1 MRPEGAPLAF
11 DRDAPAR
18 SGAAGTG
25 ATRALTR
32 KASLN
37 VVAYGL
43 EYGAKMAVGLLVTP
57 ILVSR
62 LGQALFGVW
71 EMLARLASYVES
83 ISDRPPEALK
93 LVVANRQARGDAAA
107 ERRAVG
113 GALAVWLLLLPVAA
127 AAGAVLT
134 WLAPTI
140 TRVGPELAPAVRLA
154 SVLLVGSVLLGG
166 LLAVPGSVLYGMNL
180 GYKRMEL
187 QASLSVVGGVLTAAA
202 AYAGLGLAGVGAA
215 QLVLAALAGLCYWGL
230 AKAYVGWFGVARPTP
245 ADMRSLFA
253 MSAWLSLGDL
263 ISKLLLA
270 SDVLVLGV
278 ILSPSVVATYVL
290 TGYAARTAV
299 NLHGAAVT
307 AAMPG
312 LGGVIGQGQYQRAAQ
327 ARGDLLALTWV
338 FVTAVGATILLWNPS
353 FVALWVG
360 GGQYAGPAVNL
371 LIVLI
376 TVQTVFIRTDSYVI
390 DAALRPWQRVRVS
403 GVAAV
408 LTLVAMVALTRW
420 LGLAGLCLGTLA
432 GRAVQTVA
440 YPRLVRSC
448 LGSVGAAPLAHVV
461 RPFAATTVLFG
472 GALYLGARMHAPS
485 WVAWGMGVVGSVT
498 VFAAAAFVIGLAPGS
513 RSAVT
518 QRLREIGGRGRRKPR

>member
-1 MRPEGAPLAF
+1 MRPGGAPLAF

-18 SGAAGTG
+18 SGAAG

-83 ISDRPPEALK
+83 VTDRPPEALK
-93 LVVANRQARGDAAA
+93 LVVANQQASGDAAA

-113 GALAVWLLLLPVAA
+113 GALAVWLLLLPIAA

-140 TRVGPELAPAVRLA
+140 TGVGPELAPGVRLA
-154 SVLLVGSVLLGG
+154 SALLVGSVLLGG

-230 AKAYVGWFGVARPTP
+230 ARAYVGWFGVARPTF
-245 ADMRSLFA
+245 AEVRSLFA
-253 MSAWLSLGDL
+253 MSSWLCLGDL
-263 ISKLLLA
+263 IAKVLLA
-270 SDVLVLGV
+270 SDLLVLGV
-278 ILSPSVVATYVL
+278 ILSPSLVATYVL

-312 LGGVIGQGQYQRAAQ
+312 LGAVIGQGQYQRAAQ
-327 ARGDLLALTWV
+327 ARAELLALTWLLA
-338 FVTAVGATILLWNPS
+338 TAVGATILLWNPS
-353 FVALWVG
+353 FVSLWVG
-360 GGQYAGPAVNL
+360 GARYAGSAVNL

-390 DAALRPWQRVRVS
+390 DAALRPWQRVRV
-403 GVAAV
+403 GAVAAV
-408 LTLVAMVALTRW
+408 CTLVAMIALTRW
-420 LGLAGLCLGTLA
+420 LGLAGLCLGTLT

-448 LGSVGAAPLAHVV
+448 LGSVGGAPLIRLV
-461 RPFAATTVLFG
+461 RPLAAMALLFG
-472 GALYLGARMHAPS
+472 VTVYAGDRIHTASWFGWGA
-485 WVAWGMGVVGSVT
+485 GVVGSVT
-498 VFAAAAFVIGLAPGS
+498 VFAAAAFVLGLAPQS

-518 QRLREIGGRGRRKPR
+518 QRLLEIVRRGRRKTR